1 VSAIS
6 GTTRD
11 MKTYYVVT
19 ERKSFGRTSSIAAA
33 LWVINHFEYFFN
45 RIFYVYCKIGIHI
58 LAYSIV
64 HFKNNLCAPVSYYTV
79 HG

>member
-1 VSAIS
+1 
-6 GTTRD
+6 
-11 MKTYYVVT
+11 M
-19 ERKSFGRTSSIAAA
+19 FIA
-33 LWVINHFEYFFN
+33 
-45 RIFYVYCKIGIHI
+45 KIGIHI